1 MAGGAGDDVYMVD
14 DAGDMV
20 VEASGEGI
28 DTVYASIDVALAA
41 NVENLV
47 LTGAASLTGK
57 GNALDNVL
65 SGNAGDNVL
74 EGGTGNDTLIGGGGN
89 DSLLGGNGD
98 DRFVIGRSG
107 GNDSIIDTQGNNTV
121 HVGDG
126 LTEFDLEADQVGDDL
141 LIKVLGTP
149 DTFTLVNWFLN
160 AGEGLNVMTFD
171 DGTVLDRAGIEL
183 LMNRPPVAN
192 NDNVIAFEDG
202 GVVSLPE
209 SVLLAND
216 TDPNPG
222 DVLHVISVGESA
234 VGAAVTL
241 ADGTISYDIGSRFQE
256 LAEGEVLEDRFA
268 YTISDPRGATDTATV
283 TVAITGVNDA
293 PVVAAD
299 AARVVE
305 DLAPTANGNV
315 LSNDTDIDRGTVLT
329 VADHG
334 QYAGAYGSLT
344 LAADGSYTYALDN
357 GSDRVQ
363 TLGRSLEVT
372 DQFVYTTTDG
382 IVGVASNLTVQVQGA
397 NDAPILMT
405 PLADQ
410 NFTFH
415 KPFAWQMPAESFVD
429 IDQGDVLDY
438 TATLADGSP
447 LPEWISF
454 DPTTQTFSGWTPKEI
469 GSIEIRVTATD
480 RVEATGSTEGSLSAS
495 DVFVFTVSH
504 GNQGVG
510 NGEDAAPAGQ
520 DINFNDGP
528 GTGPGNPGARDKKAA
543 VTTVSYLD
551 MVQVGAALVDFS
563 ATQAADTTANNY
575 YDGWQQMQQA
585 VNADAL
591 LYNDGSWVNDQ
602 QGVDVAVL
610 NRAMDG
616 LLAATPSSG
625 LTELTVPSASAKVNG
640 NGKKG

>member
-1 MAGGAGDDVYMVD
+1 
-14 DAGDMV
+14 
-20 VEASGEGI
+20 
-28 DTVYASIDVALAA
+28 
-41 NVENLV
+41 
-47 LTGAASLTGK
+47 
-57 GNALDNVL
+57 
-65 SGNAGDNVL
+65 
-74 EGGTGNDTLIGGGGN
+74 
-89 DSLLGGNGD
+89 
-98 DRFVIGRSG
+98 
-107 GNDSIIDTQGNNTV
+107 
-121 HVGDG
+121 
-126 LTEFDLEADQVGDDL
+126 
-141 LIKVLGTP
+141 
-149 DTFTLVNWFLN
+149 
-160 AGEGLNVMTFD
+160 
-171 DGTVLDRAGIEL
+171 
-183 LMNRPPVAN
+183 
-192 NDNVIAFEDG
+192 
-202 GVVSLPE
+202 
-209 SVLLAND
+209 
-216 TDPNPG
+216 
-222 DVLHVISVGESA
+222 
-234 VGAAVTL
+234 
-241 ADGTISYDIGSRFQE
+241 
-256 LAEGEVLEDRFA
+256 
-268 YTISDPRGATDTATV
+268 
-283 TVAITGVNDA
+283 
-293 PVVAAD
+293 
-299 AARVVE
+299 
-305 DLAPTANGNV
+305 
-315 LSNDTDIDRGTVLT
+315 
-329 VADHG
+329 
-334 QYAGAYGSLT
+334 
-344 LAADGSYTYALDN
+344 
-357 GSDRVQ
+357 
-363 TLGRSLEVT
+363 
-372 DQFVYTTTDG
+372 
-382 IVGVASNLTVQVQGA
+382 LTVQVQGA

-415 KPFAWQMPAESFVD
+415 KPFAWQMPADSFVD

-528 GTGPGNPGARDKKAA
+528 GTGPGNPGTRDKKAA

-551 MVQVGAALVDFS
+551 MVQVGAALDGFA
-563 ATQAADTTANNY
+563 ATQAADTSANDY

-585 VNADAL
+585 VNADPL

-625 LTELTVPSASAKVNG
+625 LTELTVPSATDKANG